1 MDKKFM
7 TYEEQIKFLSDEKGL
22 IINDVETAKDLLKH
36 HSYFALIN
44 GYKHP
49 FKNKEGM
56 YKARTTIEDIY
67 QLYAFDNELRYILM
81 QNIMSVEIHLKSL
94 LSYVFSLEYG
104 ENELA
109 YLSATNYNYGNPVYQ
124 TSINKL
130 IGILTDI
137 LGDYTSYPYMKHQ
150 KEQHNN
156 VPLWVMTKALTLG
169 NISKMYSCQKPQ
181 IQTKISK
188 EFAGVTEND
197 LESFLDLLTRFRNVC
212 AHNERL
218 FDYRYNKGSINNT
231 EIHKQFN
238 IPKKNGRYTK
248 GKADFF
254 AALIALK
261 YLLNKDKFDLLID
274 QIKKA
279 IDNLIKNTAQIKR
292 DQLYKFMGLPN
303 NWLELKIMVV

>member
-1 MDKKFM
+1 M
-7 TYEEQIKFLSDEKGL
+7 TYEEQIKFLSEEKGL
-22 IINDVETAKDLLKH
+22 IINDEESAKDLLKH

-130 IGILTDI
+130 ISILTDI
-137 LGDYTSYPYMKHQ
+137 LGDYVSYPYMKHQ

-188 EFAGVTEND
+188 EFAGVSEND

-218 FDYRYNKGSINNT
+218 FDYRYNKGSIS
-231 EIHKQFN
+231 
-238 IPKKNGRYTK
+238 G
-248 GKADFF
+248 DC
-254 AALIALK
+254 
-261 YLLNKDKFDLLID
+261 
-274 QIKKA
+274 
-279 IDNLIKNTAQIKR
+279 
-292 DQLYKFMGLPN
+292 
-303 NWLELKIMVV
+303 